1 MIILR
6 DLLRFC
12 ACCVDSLI
20 LVAVRTALDTD
31 HQYRHCP
38 NWIEGDNE
46 ILEIHPTHR
55 IGWGYSMLQTL
66 VIGLGDS
73 SAGLLPAL
81 DAARRSAEGRPL
93 FADRPVVACDI
104 RATAAPD
111 VLLA

>member
-1 MIILR
+1 M
-6 DLLRFC
+6 
-12 ACCVDSLI
+12 
-20 LVAVRTALDTD
+20 
-31 HQYRHCP
+31 
-38 NWIEGDNE
+38 
-46 ILEIHPTHR
+46 
-55 IGWGYSMLQTL
+55 QTL

-111 VLLA
+111 VLLAGSVAEAIGLVDPANTVVQPPPLLMTVMVSGTMKVRKTVPPYRPPPPFCTSPRSWPEGR